1 MSTFVGLSV
10 GRSDGLSVCL
20 WKKSQN
26 RGLVITYEGTRLS
39 YNVHR

>member
-1 MSTFVGLSV
+1 MSTFVGRSVGLSV
-10 GRSDGLSVCL
+10 GRSVCL

-26 RGLVITYEGTRLS
+26 RGLVIRYQGARLL